1 MGRIKMLLISRLNGD
16 LLRWANRR
24 LVQVD
29 EDLSKLACVD
39 REHDSADSKSLGIV
53 LPVRGVRLATHR
65 IGYGWKLGQCAG
77 AFGSPKTWR

>member
-1 MGRIKMLLISRLNGD
+1 MGRIKMLLISRLNGG

-39 REHDSADSKSLGIV
+39 REHDSADSKSRV
-53 LPVRGVRLATHR
+53 SPADRLVFDPGGTE
-65 IGYGWKLGQCAG
+65 
-77 AFGSPKTWR
+77 